1 MSTTWQVEAIVGTQA
16 RTTEGFRGISTFIKA
31 LASQVQVRMDQH
43 LAERRTRQR
52 LVQLDDRILR
62 DIGLNAE
69 EWRSADL
76 RGVAEGLSSMF
87 GSERR

>member
-1 MSTTWQVEAIVGTQA
+1 MSTTWQVDAIVGTQA
-16 RTTEGFRGISTFIKA
+16 RTTAGFRRISTFIKA
-31 LASQVQVRMDQH
+31 LANHVQARMDQH
-43 LAERRTRQR
+43 LAERRTSQR

-69 EWRSADL
+69 DWRPADL
-76 RGVAEGLSSMF
+76 RGVAEGFSSMF